1 MVVCYV
7 RFHNELD
14 SAPRGKIY
22 ALILP
27 HADGT
32 CNEVA
37 RRTSEIAGIGL
48 FPIGWET
55 LAFPVAMAY
64 LGVHTVVRDQRTSDI
79 FVHVLRGDFARLT
92 IGDAEL
98 LHGHGYVAD
107 DFFAV
112 PQPLTAQQRLASST
126 KLLKV
131 AACRHY
137 LLEDEVQSALH
148 FTGHHARHFEQL
160 GNPCAKSLATVRRR
174 ANPTQFGLLT

>member
-1 MVVCYV
+1 MCYV

-79 FVHVLRGDFARLT
+79 FVHVSEFR
-92 IGDAEL
+92 
-98 LHGHGYVAD
+98 
-107 DFFAV
+107 
-112 PQPLTAQQRLASST
+112 SN
-126 KLLKV
+126 
-131 AACRHY
+131 RHISFIY
-137 LLEDEVQSALH
+137 FVFLEYQEFL
-148 FTGHHARHFEQL
+148 
-160 GNPCAKSLATVRRR
+160 PPYK
-174 ANPTQFGLLT
+174 